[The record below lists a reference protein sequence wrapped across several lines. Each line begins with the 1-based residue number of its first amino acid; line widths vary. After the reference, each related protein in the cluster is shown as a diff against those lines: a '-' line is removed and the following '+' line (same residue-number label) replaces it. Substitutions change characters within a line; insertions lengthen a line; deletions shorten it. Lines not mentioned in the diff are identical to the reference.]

1 MLLAQTNTGA
11 GGASLILPILLFG
24 AVVYFFMIRPQRNRV
39 RQQHAVASQLEIG
52 DQIRTVGGIFGVVIG
67 LEPDSVI
74 LGVEEGRIR
83 VARAAVQSRIEPE
96 TEDIAD
102 PLDGEN

>member
-1 MLLAQTNTGA
+1 
-11 GGASLILPILLFG
+11 
-24 AVVYFFMIRPQRNRV
+24 MIRPQRNRV

-74 LGVEEGRIR
+74 LGVEEGRIPR
-83 VARAAVQSRIEPE
+83 RQSRGTEVRIEPE